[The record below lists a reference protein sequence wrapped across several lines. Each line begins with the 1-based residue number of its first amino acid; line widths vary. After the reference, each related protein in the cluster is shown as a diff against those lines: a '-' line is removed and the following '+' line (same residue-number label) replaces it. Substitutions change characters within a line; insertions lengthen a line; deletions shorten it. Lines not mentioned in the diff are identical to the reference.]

1 MPDHTVKVNE
11 SAETSQ
17 CALTVF
23 GPGEG
28 EQVLRIRWTRSR
40 DGFHIDKV
48 EGPAADRFSEE
59 QVFDMIEAA
68 NRCLNN
74 LSRKEDLEEMVN
86 GIMQGN

>member
-1 MPDHTVKVNE
+1 MPGYRVRLNE
-11 SAETSQ
+11 SATNPQ
-17 CALTVF
+17 CDLAVF
-23 GPGEG
+23 GPDEG
-28 EQVLRIRWTRSR
+28 EQVLRIRWTRSSG
-40 DGFHIDKV
+40 GFHIDKV